1 MIMCDQ
7 DQVSDHIDQLE
18 AEIAR
23 LRLLCANQ
31 RKLLES
37 IFDAYDNDG
46 CWSEQIKALDDAIMA
61 ARSAS
66 TMTGTD
72 ESGGEG

>member
-1 MIMCDQ
+1 MIMC

-23 LRLLCANQ
+23 LRLLCDNQ

>member
-1 MIMCDQ
+1 MCDQ
-7 DQVSDHIDQLE
+7 IDEHISQLE

-23 LRLLCANQ
+23 LRQLCDNQ

-37 IFDAYDNDG
+37 IFEAYDNDSY
-46 CWSEQIKALDDAIMA
+46 WSEQIKALEDAIMA

-66 TMTGTD
+66 TMTGTS
-72 ESGGEG
+72 EK

>member
-1 MIMCDQ
+1 MC
-7 DQVSDHIDQLE
+7 DQVSDHITKLE

-23 LRLLCANQ
+23 LRLLCDDQ
-31 RKLLES
+31 RKALES
-37 IFDAYDNDG
+37 IFEAYDNDEY
-46 CWSEQIKALDDAIMA
+46 WSEQLKALDDAIMA

-72 ESGGEG
+72 ES

>member
-1 MIMCDQ
+1 MCDQ
-7 DQVSDHIDQLE
+7 VSEHIERLE